1 MAVHEL
7 ESAGDGRLAPY
18 RDLRNR
24 PAEAGDRFI
33 VEGEHLLGRL
43 LASEVELES
52 ALVSSRKLPRL
63 ATVLPREVPVYV
75 LGDRE
80 IEEVVGFKFHRGV
93 LGCGKRPRG
102 RPAGE
107 LLQATSPSLRAV
119 ACPEITDAENLGSII
134 RTSGCLGV
142 NALILGER
150 CADAY
155 SRRCIRVSMGAVFSL
170 PIYKC
175 HCIAD
180 ELAELGARRSAQLV
194 AAVADAAAEPL
205 AAIRPAPDWC
215 LVLGNEEKGLAREI
229 IELCSARVCIPMAE
243 GADSLNVS
251 VAGGILIHHMTGAGW
266 EQSGQAQA

>member
-7 ESAGDGRLAPY
+7 EFAGDERLGPY

-24 PAEAGDRFI
+24 SGEAGERFI

-43 LASEVELES
+43 LSSNVELES

-63 ATVLPREVPVYV
+63 ATALPTDLPVYV
-75 LGDRE
+75 LDDRE

-93 LGCGKRPRG
+93 LGCGRRPRG
-102 RPAGE
+102 RSAGE
-107 LLQATSPSLRAV
+107 LLDEMPPSLRAV

-134 RTSGCLGV
+134 RTAGCLGV
-142 NALILGER
+142 NALVLGER

-170 PIYKC
+170 PIYRGD
-175 HCIAD
+175 CIVD
-180 ELAELGARRSAQLV
+180 ELAELGARRSTQLV
-194 AAVADAAAEPL
+194 AAVADATAEPL
-205 AAIRPAPDWC
+205 AAIRPDPGWC
-215 LVLGNEEKGLAREI
+215 LVLGNEEKGLEEDI
-229 IELCSARVCIPMAE
+229 LELCDVRVRIPMAE

-251 VAGGILIHHMTGAGW
+251 VAAGILIHHMTGARR
-266 EQSGQAQA
+266 E